1 MVNFL
6 PKARQVDLQRS
17 ARPPCFG
24 RRRCDHDV
32 TMQVHESSRP
42 ITRCKAWQPRASNQ
56 GWGSAGAGHGADV
69 DRVAAK
75 RFGQNTRFITE
86 GSLIF
91 FIGRRPNYPGSRTC
105 VLCTAGSRGAAFQAR
120 SCWGSRAV
128 RHFGWPRGAHGS
140 GHYGLLFFSTT
151 PNSISHHPYPLWSKV
166 SRPTHQP
173 WRVTQ
178 AQETLGATISP
189 YWDYAFPFYW
199 RTTVPPSWTICSH
212 SAHMQCLCPLPPLL
226 MLLWPWEILPKTS
239 HSCVPYLV
247 IRDSAN

>member
-1 MVNFL
+1 MYISQIVEFMKHN
-6 PKARQVDLQRS
+6 AEWM
-17 ARPPCFG
+17 C
-24 RRRCDHDV
+24 
-32 TMQVHESSRP
+32 
-42 ITRCKAWQPRASNQ
+42 
-56 GWGSAGAGHGADV
+56 AGAKHGADV
-69 DRVAAK
+69 DRIATE

-91 FIGRRPNYPGSRTC
+91 FSGQRPNYPGSRTC
-105 VLCTAGSRGAAFQAR
+105 VLRTAGSRGAAFQAR

-189 YWDYAFPFYW
+189 YWDYAFPSYW

-226 MLLWPWEILPKTS
+226 WPWEILPKAS

-247 IRDSAN
+247 IRGSAN